1 MCFTPRYLYS
11 FLEKNAVKVLLGFVF
26 LVTGDRAKTESMR
39 QSITQFFRFC
49 FIGLSN
55 TLVNYLLYVACLNC
69 IRAFGRLEYDY
80 IVASIVAFSLSVI
93 WSYFWNSRFVFEEGQ
108 ENRTWLIALIK
119 MYLAYSVSG
128 ILVNNLLLYIAVSV
142 LGISVYMAPILSLFI
157 CVPVNFVLNKY
168 WAFK

>member
-1 MCFTPRYLYS
+1 MRFTPRYLYS

-26 LVTGDRAKTESMR
+26 LATRDRVKTDSMR

-55 TLVNYLLYVACLNC
+55 TLVNYLLYVACLSG
-69 IRAFGRLEYDY
+69 IRVFGRLEYDY
-80 IVASIVAFSLSVI
+80 IVASIVAFSLSVL
-93 WSYFWNSRFVFEEGQ
+93 WSFFWNSRYVFEEGQ
-108 ENRTWLIALIK
+108 ESRKWVIALVK